1 MPKGTSLIRGGTATL
16 MFHAPVDPKQFASRE
31 ELVQAVW
38 NVINS
43 ALPPE
48 RQ

>member
-1 MPKGTSLIRGGTATL
+1 

-31 ELVQAVW
+31 ELVEAVRAA
-38 NVINS
+38 INS

>member
-1 MPKGTSLIRGGTATL
+1 
-16 MFHAPVDPKQFASRE
+16 
-31 ELVQAVW
+31 VQAVW

-48 RQ
+48 RRQSAQAEQRHDKENGTG